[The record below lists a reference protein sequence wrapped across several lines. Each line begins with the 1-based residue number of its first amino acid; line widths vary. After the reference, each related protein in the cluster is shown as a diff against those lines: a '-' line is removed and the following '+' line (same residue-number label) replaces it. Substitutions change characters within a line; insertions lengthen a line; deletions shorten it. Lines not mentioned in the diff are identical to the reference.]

1 MAAVFDKN
9 TGIAVSSVV
18 ADLAGKLG
26 IASGSAEED
35 TITERLLP
43 IMQDILPARVVKV
56 NVDKQTAPLLLGPGG
71 RNGISS
77 DIKVVPKRGAG
88 SVSTSEA
95 IVPEGT
101 SGILSMKTVFAA
113 PEGWGLI
120 SGLFTLQHD
129 IDCSDTSRY

>member
-35 TITERLLP
+35 TIKERLLP

-56 NVDKQTAPLLLGPGG
+56 NFNFEKQTAPLLLGPGG

-77 DIKVVPKRGAG
+77 DIKVVPTSTHGAG

-95 IVPEGT
+95 LVPEGT

-120 SGLFTLQHD
+120 SGLFT
-129 IDCSDTSRY
+129 TPT